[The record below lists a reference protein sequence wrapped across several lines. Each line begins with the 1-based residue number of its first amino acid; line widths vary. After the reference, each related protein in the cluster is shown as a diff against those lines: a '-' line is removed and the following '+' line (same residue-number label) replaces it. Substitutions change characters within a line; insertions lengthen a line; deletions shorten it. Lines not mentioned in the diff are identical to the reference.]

1 MDHISATHLEAF
13 LAYGNASI
21 AVCEVNELARRSRPD
36 ARALELLAELKAA
49 HTELRE
55 LFANGLDGAVCA
67 LAQDIMELA
76 AETAG
81 ALDQDQDPFGW

>member
-76 AETAG
+76 AATADS
-81 ALDQDQDPFGW
+81 LEQDQEPSGW